1 MTTQD
6 DSLDKTQ
13 RTTAWKK
20 TRDAFVQR
28 VFEAGLATAEVFSI
42 YLGDRLGLYRT
53 LAERGPMTAVE
64 LSAAAGIDARYA
76 REWLEQQGA
85 AGILDVDATLPTDER
100 RFAISSAH
108 AEVLTDPES
117 PFAMASLCR
126 AMASIG
132 GALPLL
138 VEAYRTGD
146 GVAWDGFGND
156 MIEAQGDFNRPW
168 LIGSFATE
176 YLPSIPDIHARLQ
189 AGARVADVACGV
201 GWAGIAIARAYPNV
215 VVDGFDL
222 DETSIGLATA
232 NAQEAGVAD
241 RVTFAARDAAAEP
254 SNAGRYDLAVVI
266 EAIHDLSK
274 PVEVLA
280 SIRSMLAPGGSL
292 IVADE
297 RVADSYQAPADELE
311 RLFYGFSILTCLPS
325 GMLEKPSAGT
335 GTVMRRA
342 TLEGYA
348 AEAGFARCTVLPIEH
363 DLLRF
368 YRLDP

>member
-1 MTTQD
+1 VTTQEE
-6 DSLDKTQ
+6 
-13 RTTAWKK
+13 R
-20 TRDAFVQR
+20 RDAFVQR
-28 VFEAGLATAEVFSI
+28 VFDAGLATAEVFSI
-42 YLGDRLGLYRT
+42 YLGDRLGLYRMLNDT
-53 LAERGPMTAVE
+53 GPMTAHE
-64 LSAAAGIDARYA
+64 LSAAAGIDQRYA

-85 AGILDVDATLPTDER
+85 AAILDVDPSLPMDER
-100 RFAISSAH
+100 RFALPAAH

-138 VEAYRTGD
+138 LEAYRTGE

-168 LIGSFATE
+168 LVGSFATE
-176 YLPSIPDIHARLQ
+176 YLPSVPDIHERLK

-215 VVDGFDL
+215 TVDGFDL
-222 DETSIGLATA
+222 DETSIRLATA

-241 RVTFAARDAAAEP
+241 RVSFTARDGAAEP
-254 SNAGRYDLAVVI
+254 ANAGLYDLAVVI
-266 EAIHDLSK
+266 ESVHDMSK
-274 PVEVLA
+274 PVEVLS
-280 SIRSMLAPGGSL
+280 SIRSMLAPTGSL

-297 RVADSYQAPADELE
+297 RVADTYQAPADELE
-311 RLFYGFSILTCLPS
+311 RFFYAFSILTCLPA

-348 AEAGFARCTVLPIEH
+348 SQAGFARCTVLPIDH

>member
-1 MTTQD
+1 
-6 DSLDKTQ
+6 
-13 RTTAWKK
+13 
-20 TRDAFVQR
+20 
-28 VFEAGLATAEVFSI
+28 
-42 YLGDRLGLYRT
+42 
-53 LAERGPMTAVE
+53 MTAVE
-64 LSAAAGIDARYA
+64 LSAATGIDARYA
-76 REWLEQQGA
+76 REWFEQQA
-85 AGILDVDATLPTDER
+85 AASILEVDAGLPEADR
-100 RFAISSAH
+100 RFALPPAH
-108 AEVLTDPES
+108 AEVLTDPQS
-117 PFAMASLCR
+117 PYSMAPLCR
-126 AMASIG
+126 SVASMG
-132 GALPLL
+132 GSLPLL
-138 VEAYRTGD
+138 LEAYRSGG
-146 GVAWDGFGND
+146 GVSWDGFGDD

-168 LIGSFATE
+168 LMGSFATE
-176 YLPSIPDIHARLQ
+176 YLPSIPDIHARLL

-222 DETSIGLATA
+222 DETSIRLATA

-297 RVADSYQAPADELE
+297 RVGDSYQAPADELE

-325 GMLEKPSAGT
+325 GMVEKPSAGT

-348 AEAGFARCTVLPIEH
+348 AEAGFGSCTVLPIEH